1 MTSDTIIIIP
11 AYNEAANLPRVISEI
26 RSVVPGVDI
35 VVIDDCSK
43 DRTAQVARALGAAVV
58 SLPNNLGYGG
68 AVQTGFRY
76 AVEKGYTYGVMMDGD
91 GQMDPHSVPALL
103 DVVRGGRA
111 DLALGS
117 RFQGRMEYKNSVLRG
132 LGQRFFRWIVRL
144 LIRQPITDPTSGFQ
158 ALTAEAMAFFSR
170 DNYPSDFPDADT
182 LLLFRYA
189 GFTVEEV
196 PVTIRG
202 RLSGSSMHAGWKP
215 IYYVIKMLF
224 AIFIV
229 FLRHKTRAASLRQPP
244 MPTESIEPAIKAF

>member
-11 AYNEAANLPRVISEI
+11 AYNEAANLPRVIPEI
-26 RSVVPGVDI
+26 RHAVPDVDI
-35 VVIDDCSK
+35 VVVNDCSR
-43 DRTAQVARALGAAVV
+43 DRTAQVAQALGAAVV

-76 AVEKGYTYGVMMDGD
+76 AVEKGYAYGVMMDGD

-103 DVVRGGRA
+103 DVVRSGRA

-117 RFQGRMEYKNSVLRG
+117 RFLGRMEYKNSRIREF
-132 LGQRFFRWIVRL
+132 GQLFFRWVVRI
-144 LIRQPITDPTSGFQ
+144 LIKQPITDPTCGFQ
-158 ALTAEAMAFFSR
+158 ALAAEAMAFFSC

-229 FLRHKTRAASLRQPP
+229 FLRHKTRVASLRQPP
-244 MPTESIEPAIKAF
+244 MATEGIEPAIKAF

>member
-11 AYNEAANLPRVISEI
+11 AYNEAANLPRVIPEI
-26 RSVVPGVDI
+26 RHAVPDVDI
-35 VVIDDCSK
+35 VVVNDCSR
-43 DRTAQVARALGAAVV
+43 DRTAQVAQALGAAVV

-76 AVEKGYTYGVMMDGD
+76 AVEKGYAYGVMMDGD

-103 DVVRGGRA
+103 DVVRSGRA

-117 RFQGRMEYKNSVLRG
+117 RFLGRMEYKNSRIREF
-132 LGQRFFRWIVRL
+132 GQLFFRWVVRI
-144 LIRQPITDPTSGFQ
+144 LIKQPITDPTCGFQ
-158 ALTAEAMAFFSR
+158 ALTAEAMAFFSC

-229 FLRHKTRAASLRQPP
+229 FLRHKTRVASLRQPP
-244 MPTESIEPAIKAF
+244 MATEGIEPAIKAF